1 MFVDI
6 NDDPILMLFSW
17 NYGGADP
24 EETVSSGMRGDG
36 RVVRIHGVGEG
47 AVAGSKGQEMKLFAA
62 RSSGGM
68 VGFRARGISSEDSD
82 EFGVLKDLA
91 NKALLR
97 LHLGSI
103 AKNKSFLPAA
113 PIVERFRRRL
123 NLHAIRCQ

>member
-6 NDDPILMLFSW
+6 NDESILMLFSW
-17 NYGGADP
+17 NYGGVDP

-36 RVVRIHGVGEG
+36 RVVCIHGVGEG
-47 AVAGSKGQEMKLFAA
+47 AVAGFKGQELKLFAA

-82 EFGVLKDLA
+82 EFGVIKDLA

-97 LHLGSI
+97 LH
-103 AKNKSFLPAA
+103 
-113 PIVERFRRRL
+113 
-123 NLHAIRCQ
+123 